1 MRYLLDTNICI
12 ALIHRPEDELKKKLL
27 SMQPENFVVCSIVKA
42 EMKFGA
48 RNSQRVAEN
57 LRQLDAF
64 FSPFESLPFDDK
76 ASDFYGIH
84 RALLS
89 KSGKPIGGNDLMIA
103 AIALSRDVTVVTRN
117 VNEFSRVPG
126 LRVEVW

>member
-12 ALIHRPEDELKKKLL
+12 ALVHRPQAELKKKVAG
-27 SMQPENFVVCSIVKA
+27 MKPEDFVVCSVVKA

-48 RNSQRVAEN
+48 RNSQQVAAN
-57 LRQLDAF
+57 LTKLDEF
-64 FSPFESLPFDDK
+64 FSPFESLPFDDR
-76 ASDFYGIH
+76 AADYYGIN

-89 KSGKPIGGNDLMIA
+89 KVGKPIGGNDLMIA
-103 AIALSRDVTVVTRN
+103 SIALAHDVTVVTRN
-117 VNEFSRVPG
+117 ISEFSRIPG